1 MVKGQLLGQN
11 MSLTEEQEWARHAG
25 ILMGIG
31 KTKSLNIISFRCTS
45 CVFLENYAPDE
56 VSRAPT
62 VNMI

>member
-1 MVKGQLLGQN
+1 MEKGQDQN
-11 MSLTEEQEWARHAG
+11 MSLTEAKKWARHAG
-25 ILMGIG
+25 SFMGIG

-56 VSRAPT
+56 DSRAPT